1 MIELIAVATITILAV
16 VSPGAD
22 FAMVTRNSILHGRA
36 AGLLSSLGI
45 ACGVQL
51 HVFYTMVGVGL
62 LIRSSPQL
70 FFGIKLFGA
79 IYLIYVGYKT
89 FASTPAEDRGISD
102 ANVAQ
107 VGMRPQDAF
116 QNGFFTN
123 ALNPKTTLFV
133 LSVYTQVV
141 SPETPVGIQFL
152 YGLFMSFAHWTWFS
166 LVAFFLSEKRL
177 RAQLLTHQGLVNRV
191 IGVLLVGLGVG
202 LSLSPSSHF

>member
-89 FASTPAEDRGISD
+89 FVSTPAEDRGRFD
-102 ANVAQ
+102 ASAAQ
-107 VGMRPQDAF
+107 TGMRPRDAF

-141 SPETPVGIQFL
+141 SPETPLLIQFL

-166 LVAFFLSEKRL
+166 LVAFFLSEKHL
-177 RAQLLTHQGLVNRV
+177 RTQLLTHQVLVNQV
-191 IGVLLVGLGVG
+191 IGILLVGLGVG